1 MQKATALFSIAGQ
14 ALCTWTLSGFLGA
27 ESSTSIAVARQAAI
41 PDVDIPQS
49 VERIW
54 DSLAGNNNCLGCQG
68 ILLILKTLANFGD
81 DTFVGALQKLCNAA
95 SSEDE
100 DVCNGTLALEGPVI
114 AASLRDLTLGSKTA
128 QVFCTTLLGLC
139 DYPEVEPYTVPMP
152 LKTITSPLPANVSS
166 NGTKPAPFKIAHF
179 SDIHIDPLYVTGS
192 NANCSKPIPYTP
204 ADEPGNNDFPAG
216 PFGDHNCGA
225 PLSLE
230 QSMYAAINALSPDF
244 ALFTGDIVDHAIWNT
259 TVAQNSAEISMAY
272 QHMADAGLQIY
283 GTVGNHEM
291 SPANA
296 IPPTHLGA
304 GAQWLYDVVSE
315 AWSRWIGSP
324 AEAKS
329 VGAYS
334 VTTPRDGLRVI
345 SVSTNVW
352 YTLNLWLYKDVQ
364 RGPSDHLK
372 WLVGELDA
380 AEKAGERVFLVGHM
394 PMGTSDALHDGSNYF
409 DQIVNRYKS
418 TIAGLFSGDY
428 PPSHPNDIEADNNPG
443 HTHLDHFQ
451 ISYSNYT
458 NRTASNAVATSYI
471 APSMTPL
478 SGMPAFRLYTIDPTT
493 FGILDIETYVADMA
507 DPMFQTTGPVWK
519 RSYAAKETL
528 GALLDTPVPADE
540 ELTPAF
546 WHNVTVALEN
556 DRAAFEAY
564 WARRTRGWNVPACDD
579 ACRKN
584 EICQLRA
591 ARSQDNCFVPTPG
604 MSFGIRSED
613 GTRKPAECDRSVAR
627 ETIGS
632 LAVRKG
638 QVELLEALL
647 KEHQAR
653 K

>member
-1 MQKATALFSIAGQ
+1 MKKATALFSIAGQ
-14 ALCTWTLSGFLGA
+14 ALCTWALSGYVGT
-27 ESSTSIAVARQAAI
+27 ESSSSIAVARQAAI

-49 VERIW
+49 VEGIW
-54 DSLAGNNNCLGCQG
+54 DSLTGNNNCLGCQG

-128 QVFCTTLLGLC
+128 QVFCTALLGLC
-139 DYPEVEPYTVPMP
+139 DYPEIEPYTVPMP
-152 LKTITSPLPANVSS
+152 PKIITSPLPANFSS

-179 SDIHIDPLYVTGS
+179 SDIHFDPLYVTGS
-192 NANCSKPIPYTP
+192 NANCSKPM
-204 ADEPGNNDFPAG
+204 
-216 PFGDHNCGA
+216 CC
-225 PLSLE
+225 
-230 QSMYAAINALSPDF
+230 SMYAAINALSPDF
-244 ALFTGDIVDHAIWNT
+244 ALFTGDFVDHAIWNT

-272 QHMADAGLQIY
+272 QHMFDAELQIY

-315 AWSRWIGSP
+315 AWSRWIGAP
-324 AEAKS
+324 TEAKS

-334 VTTPRDGLRVI
+334 VKTPRDGLRVI
-345 SVSTNVW
+345 SVSTNFW
-352 YTLNLWLYKDVQ
+352 YTLNFWLYKDVQ
-364 RGPSDHLK
+364 RDPSDHLK

-418 TIAGLFSGDY
+418 TIAGLFF
-428 PPSHPNDIEADNNPG
+428 G
-443 HTHLDHFQ
+443 HTHLDHFR

-458 NRTASNAVATSYI
+458 HRTASNAVATSYI

-478 SGMPAFRLYTIDPTT
+478 SGVPAFRLYTIDPTA
-493 FGILDIETYVADMA
+493 FGILDVETNVADMA
-507 DPMFQTTGPVWK
+507 DPTFQTIGPVWK
-519 RSYAAKETL
+519 RSYAAKDTF
-528 GALLDTPVPADE
+528 GALLDTPVAADA

-556 DRAAFEAY
+556 DPAAFEAY
-564 WARRTRGWNVPACDD
+564 WARRTRGWNVPECDD
-579 ACRKN
+579 ACRKS

-638 QVELLEALL
+638 QVELLGALL
-647 KEHQAR
+647 KEYQAR

>member
-1 MQKATALFSIAGQ
+1 MKGQ
-14 ALCTWTLSGFLGA
+14 TDL
-27 ESSTSIAVARQAAI
+27 
-41 PDVDIPQS
+41 S
-49 VERIW
+49 VEGIW
-54 DSLAGNNNCLGCQG
+54 DSLTGNNNCLGCHG
-68 ILLILKTLANFGD
+68 ILLILKALANFGD
-81 DTFVGALQKLCNAA
+81 DTFVGALQKLCGAA

-139 DYPEVEPYTVPMP
+139 DYPEVEPYSVPMP
-152 LKTITSPLPANVSS
+152 PKTITSPLPASVSS
-166 NGTKPAPFKIAHF
+166 NGTKSSPFKIAHF

-192 NANCSKPIPYTP
+192 NANCSKPMCCRPYTP

-225 PLSLE
+225 PRGLE

-259 TVAQNSAEISMAY
+259 AVAQNSAEISMAY
-272 QHMADAGLQIY
+272 QHMSDAGLQVY

-296 IPPTHLGA
+296 IPPTPRRRLA
-304 GAQWLYDVVSE
+304 VA
-315 AWSRWIGSP
+315 
-324 AEAKS
+324 S
-329 VGAYS
+329 VK
-334 VTTPRDGLRVI
+334 TPRNGLRVI
-345 SVSTNVW
+345 SVSTNFW
-352 YTLNLWLYKDVQ
+352 YTLNFWLYKDVQ
-364 RGPSDHLK
+364 RDPSDHLK

-380 AEKAGERVFLVGHM
+380 TEKAGERVFLVGHM
-394 PMGTSDALHDGSNYF
+394 PMGISDALHDGPNYF

-418 TIAGLFSGDY
+418 TIAGLFF
-428 PPSHPNDIEADNNPG
+428 G

-451 ISYSNYT
+451 FSYSNYA

-478 SGMPAFRLYTIDPTT
+478 SGMPAFRIYTIDPTT

-507 DPMFQTTGPVWK
+507 DPTCQTAGPVWK
-519 RSYAAKETL
+519 RSFAAKETF
-528 GALLDTPVPADE
+528 GALLDTPVAADAG
-540 ELTPAF
+540 LTPAS
-546 WHNVTVALEN
+546 WHNVTVALEK
-556 DRAAFEAY
+556 DPATFEAY
-564 WARRTRGWNVPACDD
+564 WARRTRGWDVPACDD
-579 ACRKN
+579 ACRKS

-591 ARSQDNCFVPTPG
+591 ARSQDNCFVPTPD
-604 MSFGIRSED
+604 MSFGIRSEG
-613 GTRKPAECDRSVAR
+613 GTRKPAECDRSVVR
-627 ETIGS
+627 DTIGS

-638 QVELLEALL
+638 LVELLEALL
-647 KEHQAR
+647 KEHQTR

>member
-1 MQKATALFSIAGQ
+1 MKTPTALVLIAGQ
-14 ALCTWTLSGFLGA
+14 ALCTWALSGHLGT
-27 ESSTSIAVARQAAI
+27 ESSSSIAVARQAAI
-41 PDVDIPQS
+41 PNVDIPQS
-49 VERIW
+49 VEGIW
-54 DSLAGNNNCLGCQG
+54 DSLTENNNCLGCQG
-68 ILLILKTLANFGD
+68 ILLILRTLANFGD
-81 DTFVGALQKLCNAA
+81 DIFVGALQKLCNAA

-139 DYPEVEPYTVPMP
+139 NYPEVEPYTVPMP
-152 LKTITSPLPANVSS
+152 PKTITSSLPTNVSS
-166 NGTKPAPFKIAHF
+166 NGTMPAPFKIAHF

-192 NANCSKPIPYTP
+192 NANCSKPMCCRPYTP
-204 ADEPGNNDFPAG
+204 ADEPSNNDFPAG

-230 QSMYAAINALSPDF
+230 KSMYAAIKALSPDF

-272 QHMADAGLQIY
+272 QHMSDAGLQIY

-315 AWSRWIGSP
+315 AWSRWTGSP

-334 VTTPRDGLRVI
+334 VKTPRNGLRVI
-345 SVSTNVW
+345 SVSTNFW
-352 YTLNLWLYKDVQ
+352 YTLNFWLYEDVQ
-364 RGPSDHLK
+364 RDPSDHLK

-418 TIAGLFSGDY
+418 TIVGLFF
-428 PPSHPNDIEADNNPG
+428 G

-458 NRTASNAVATSYI
+458 HRTASNAVATSYI
-471 APSMTPL
+471 APP
-478 SGMPAFRLYTIDPTT
+478 
-493 FGILDIETYVADMA
+493 
-507 DPMFQTTGPVWK
+507 
-519 RSYAAKETL
+519 
-528 GALLDTPVPADE
+528 
-540 ELTPAF
+540 
-546 WHNVTVALEN
+546 
-556 DRAAFEAY
+556 
-564 WARRTRGWNVPACDD
+564 
-579 ACRKN
+579 
-584 EICQLRA
+584 
-591 ARSQDNCFVPTPG
+591 
-604 MSFGIRSED
+604 
-613 GTRKPAECDRSVAR
+613 
-627 ETIGS
+627 
-632 LAVRKG
+632 
-638 QVELLEALL
+638 
-647 KEHQAR
+647 
-653 K
+653 

>member
-1 MQKATALFSIAGQ
+1 MEPISIMI
-14 ALCTWTLSGFLGA
+14 LGI
-27 ESSTSIAVARQAAI
+27 E
-41 PDVDIPQS
+41 
-49 VERIW
+49 
-54 DSLAGNNNCLGCQG
+54 G

-100 DVCNGTLALEGPVI
+100 DVCNGTLALEGPLI

-152 LKTITSPLPANVSS
+152 PKTITSHLPANVSS

-192 NANCSKPIPYTP
+192 NANCSKPMCCRPYTP

-216 PFGDHNCGA
+216 PFGDHNCGP

-259 TVAQNSAEISMAY
+259 TVAQNSAEISMAS
-272 QHMADAGLQIY
+272 QHMSDAGLQIY

-296 IPPTHLGA
+296 IPPTHLGT

-329 VGAYS
+329 VG
-334 VTTPRDGLRVI
+334 
-345 SVSTNVW
+345 
-352 YTLNLWLYKDVQ
+352 
-364 RGPSDHLK
+364 
-372 WLVGELDA
+372 
-380 AEKAGERVFLVGHM
+380 
-394 PMGTSDALHDGSNYF
+394 
-409 DQIVNRYKS
+409 
-418 TIAGLFSGDY
+418 
-428 PPSHPNDIEADNNPG
+428 

-451 ISYSNYT
+451 ISCSNYT
-458 NRTASNAVATSYI
+458 NRNASSAVATSYI

-478 SGMPAFRLYTIDPTT
+478 SGMPAFRIYIIDSTT
-493 FGILDIETYVADMA
+493 FAILDIETYVADMT
-507 DPMFQTTGPVWK
+507 DPTFQTTGPVWK
-519 RSYAAKETL
+519 RSYAAEETF
-528 GALLDTPVPADE
+528 GTLLDTPVAADA

-556 DRAAFEAY
+556 DPAAFEAY
-564 WARRTRGWNVPACDD
+564 WARRTRGWNVPECDD
-579 ACRKN
+579 ACRKG

-627 ETIGS
+627 ETIVS